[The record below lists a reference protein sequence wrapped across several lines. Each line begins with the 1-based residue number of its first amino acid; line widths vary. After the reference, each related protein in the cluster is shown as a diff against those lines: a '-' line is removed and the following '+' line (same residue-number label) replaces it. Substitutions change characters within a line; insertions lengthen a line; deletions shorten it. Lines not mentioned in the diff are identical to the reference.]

1 LVFRTGTKIALDNR
15 MALTFVLDPEVTD
28 ALRDAVVDLWVSV
41 TNAGGAVG
49 FLPPV
54 DSELV
59 GPVADAALDGVLTGP
74 DHLLAGFDD
83 GRLVALLFIT
93 DNRFVLK
100 GHWRVLRRVMV
111 TPGSQGKGYGTA
123 LMREAARV
131 SATLG
136 LDGLQV
142 TVRGG
147 TGTEAFYEKLGYFEV
162 GRLPGALRVAPGDD
176 RDELIMWLPISLP

>member
-1 LVFRTGTKIALDNR
+1 MAG
-15 MALTFVLDPEVTD
+15 MALEFELDPEMTGE
-28 ALRDAVVDLWVSV
+28 LRDAVVRLWVSV

-54 DSELV
+54 DEELV
-59 GPVADAALDGVLTGP
+59 GPVADAALDAVTNGP

-111 TPGSQGKGYGTA
+111 TPGGQGKGYGSA
-123 LMREAARV
+123 LMRAAERI
-131 SATLG
+131 AAG
-136 LDGLQV
+136 HGIEGFQV

-162 GRLPGALRVAPGDD
+162 GRLPGAIRVAPGDD
-176 RDELIMWLPISLP
+176 RDELIMWLPLS

>member
-1 LVFRTGTKIALDNR
+1 MGLEFE
-15 MALTFVLDPEVTD
+15 LDPEITGE
-28 ALRDAVVDLWVSV
+28 LRDAVVGLWVSV

-54 DSELV
+54 DDELV
-59 GPVADAALDGVLTGP
+59 GPVADAALDAVTNGP

-93 DNRFVLK
+93 DNRFRLK

-111 TPGSQGKGYGTA
+111 TPGSQGKGYGRA
-123 LMREAARV
+123 LMREAERAG
-131 SATLG
+131 AGLG
-136 LDGLQV
+136 LEGLQV

-147 TGTEAFYEKLGYFEV
+147 TGTEAFYAKLGYFEV
-162 GRLPGALRVAPGDD
+162 GRLPGAIRVAPGDD
-176 RDELIMWLPISLP
+176 RDELIMWLPLDRPSETMPVR

>member
-1 LVFRTGTKIALDNR
+1 MG
-15 MALTFVLDPEVTD
+15 LTFVLDPEITHE
-28 ALRDAVVDLWVSV
+28 LRTAVVDLWVSV

-54 DSELV
+54 DAELV
-59 GPVADAALDGVLTGP
+59 GPVADAALDGVTDGP

-93 DNRFVLK
+93 DNRFMLK
-100 GHWRVLRRVMV
+100 NHWRVLRRVMV
-111 TPGSQGKGYGTA
+111 APGSQGQGYGTA
-123 LMREAARV
+123 LMGEAVRV
-131 SATLG
+131 AGELG

-147 TGTEAFYEKLGYFEV
+147 TGTEAFYEKLGYVEV

-176 RDELIMWLPISLP
+176 RDELIMWLPLT